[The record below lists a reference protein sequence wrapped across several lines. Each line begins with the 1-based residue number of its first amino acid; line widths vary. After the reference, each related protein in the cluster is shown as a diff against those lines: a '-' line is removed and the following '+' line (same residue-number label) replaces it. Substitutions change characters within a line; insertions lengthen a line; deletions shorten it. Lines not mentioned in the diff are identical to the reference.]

1 MPTIDVDYVEFEK
14 LLGIKFDRD
23 MTKVNSCL
31 AFVKGEVKLFD
42 EKEGLMSIEI
52 KDSNRPDLWS
62 IEGLVRALRGFLGLD
77 EGLRNYAADKPIAD
91 LNVSPELRSLRP
103 YIGCSIVKNVKLTDK
118 IIRGLMHLQD
128 KLDQTYGRN
137 RRRTSIGLYDFSLLA
152 PPFSYTVA
160 KPSEIRFIPLG
171 LSERMSLEEILQKH
185 PKGLEY
191 GSILKGHSVYPI
203 LLDSERKVL
212 SFPPII
218 NSNDLGRITEDT
230 KHLLIE
236 VTGTAEETVLTTLKI
251 VTLSLID
258 RGGKAYSTTIHYPHE
273 KRKVVTPNFETRR
286 MTLSIEYVNRLLGLQ
301 VTTKQIAGLLSKAGF
316 DAEKTEKSSL
326 VVRIPCYRVDVM
338 HPIDLVEDVAIA
350 YGYNNIRPSW
360 RKLPTTGGLRPEQSL
375 LSAAIDLMIGLGFQ
389 EILTYTM
396 TNTENLFTKMNCK
409 KEKTVEIANP
419 KVQTLT
425 CLRSWLLPSLIEFL
439 SNNLSVDYP
448 QRIFELGKIT
458 ALDDKKETRTR
469 DEEWLAAA
477 SSHPSAGFSEIKSAL
492 DAFFMNLDLEWRI
505 KETKHPSFIDG
516 RAGAIIVSGKNAGI
530 LGEMNPK
537 VLTAW
542 KIENPTVAFEVN
554 MNMVVQTKQAS

>member
-1 MPTIDVDYVEFEK
+1 LPTIDVDYVEFEK